1 MQVGLLIASRPW
13 LSDGLSTGLRQHL
26 GEILTFV
33 FERDP
38 PLDLHFPHEPGLSQD
53 RFIMTH
59 RYNIED
65 VGGTPAENEDGLCY
79 EVYGIRIFRV
89 SAI

>member
-1 MQVGLLIASRPW
+1 
-13 LSDGLSTGLRQHL
+13 
-26 GEILTFV
+26 
-33 FERDP
+33 
-38 PLDLHFPHEPGLSQD
+38 
-53 RFIMTH
+53 MTH